1 MDFRLSSEQQALTD
15 SVASFCARDYDFEHR
30 RFSLANEGGF
40 SPDNWQ
46 LFAEL
51 GWLGAGLGEDAGGYG
66 GGAVENAIIL
76 EAFGR
81 ALVVEP
87 FLACAVLALQT
98 LAALPKCDA
107 RDQLIADIVSGEKL
121 AVLAHNE
128 SEARGDVE
136 RVGMTAYQVDGQWRL
151 NGAKQL
157 VLGAPAADWLIVSA
171 RAGPDVALFLVAPSA
186 SGVELVPYRTLDN
199 MRAADID
206 FEEAPAHAVLA
217 LPGAAL
223 PAIRLGYAHAMTA
236 MCAEAVG
243 AMDAAILLARDYL
256 KTRQQFGTPLAGFQA
271 LQHRMADMLV
281 EAEMSRS
288 IVFQGLASLSD
299 SEPERQQAI
308 AAMKIVVS
316 SAAMFVGRNA
326 VQLHGGIGM
335 TEEHPVGHY
344 YKRLFVIAGLFGGE
358 AFHLSRLAS
367 IGSGFW

>member
-1 MDFRLSSEQQALTD
+1 MDFRLSPEQQALAD

-30 RFSLANEGGF
+30 RRSLAGQNGF
-40 SPDNWQ
+40 SPDNWR
-46 LFAEL
+46 LFADL
-51 GWLGAGLGEDAGGYG
+51 GWLGAGLAEDSGGYG

-98 LAALPKCDA
+98 LAALPKSDA
-107 RDQLIADIVSGEKL
+107 GEQLVADIVSGEKM
-121 AVLAHNE
+121 AALAHNE
-128 SEARGDVE
+128 SGARGDLE
-136 RVGMTAYQVDGQWRL
+136 LLGTTAHQSGGQWRL
-151 NGAKQL
+151 DGAKQL

-171 RAGPDVALFLVAPSA
+171 RAGPDVGLFLVSPSA
-186 SGVELVPYRTLDN
+186 AGVELVPYRTLDN
-199 MRAADID
+199 MRAADIH
-206 FEEAPAHAVLA
+206 FAEAPVHAVLA
-217 LPGAAL
+217 LPDAAL
-223 PAIRLGYAHAMTA
+223 SAIRLGHDHAMTA

-243 AMDAAILLARDYL
+243 AMEAAILLTRDYL
-256 KTRQQFGTPLAGFQA
+256 KTRQQFGTPLAGFQS

-288 IVFQGLASLSD
+288 IVFQGLASLSGPE
-299 SEPERQQAI
+299 SERQKAM

-316 SAAMFVGRNA
+316 SAAMFVGRNG

-335 TEEHPVGHY
+335 TEEHPIGHY
-344 YKRLFVIAGLFGGE
+344 YRRLFVIAGLFGAE

-367 IGSGFW
+367 IGAPFW